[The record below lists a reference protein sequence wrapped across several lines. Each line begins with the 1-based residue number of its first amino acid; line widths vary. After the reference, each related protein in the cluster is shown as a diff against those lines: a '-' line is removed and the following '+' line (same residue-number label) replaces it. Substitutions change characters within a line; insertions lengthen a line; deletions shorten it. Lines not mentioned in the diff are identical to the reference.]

1 MIKTMGNYD
10 IMTTIF
16 NLRGTFLLSSIYDG
30 QSYYSRENTL
40 EEAKYLENKKC
51 QKFIENGCDIEAYEE
66 KYYQL
71 VEERRNR
78 SVNEAKNIWER
89 EKIALLYNQKINDL
103 AKEYLDVDFD
113 IVT

>member
-40 EEAKYLENKKC
+40 EEAKYLENK
-51 QKFIENGCDIEAYEE
+51 
-66 KYYQL
+66 
-71 VEERRNR
+71 
-78 SVNEAKNIWER
+78 
-89 EKIALLYNQKINDL
+89 
-103 AKEYLDVDFD
+103 
-113 IVT
+113 